1 MDARIILDAITFLQS
16 EGHDVGMTGDYAA
29 LWQVDGKEVTTCQL
43 IEMAASLET
52 QKGRPTRR

>member
-29 LWQVDGKEVTTCQL
+29 LWQVDGKEVTTRQL
-43 IEMAASLET
+43 IEMAT
-52 QKGRPTRR
+52 QEALK